1 MARLPVPLTLK
12 DKDRHDR
19 KSIIRLNEQVFCQQQ
34 LLGTFEERIR
44 ILDIRCI
51 IARCSSPILDGER
64 VIAAMP
70 FQLLEAEPEGN
81 TTGGG
86 DDSAGLGK
94 TTLRVRIVKPKSKA
108 ANGRLHIVESDVD
121 AALCIV
127 AVLRND
133 VRSRGSQKR
142 HCQLAN
148 PYMKVLETRSVA
160 AHVQRVKVV
169 DLNVLAPVI
178 SFTGPELCIRLALED
193 VAALDKSF
201 PQTKLIVSDADWKIC
216 VTCGIRGIGLQH
228 HLRPHP
234 CFVVV
239 VFGVH
244 PVVDEDEL
252 PVGLRFIAQ
261 PIFRVSPGSLESDLL
276 PAVAIEAIPRTKVA
290 VELETL
296 HLLLQLLNLG
306 IRFAKQVIGRF

>member
-19 KSIIRLNEQVFCQQQ
+19 KSIIRLNEQVFRQQQ
-34 LLGTFEERIR
+34 LLGTFEEGIR
-44 ILDIRCI
+44 ILDIRFV
-51 IARCSSPILDGER
+51 IARCSFPILDGER
-64 VIAAMP
+64 VVAAVP
-70 FQLLEAEPEGN
+70 FQTLEAEPEGN
-81 TTGGG
+81 TAGGG

-94 TTLRVRIVKPKSKA
+94 TTLCVRIVKPKSKA

-133 VRSRGSQKR
+133 VRSRGGQKR

-148 PYMKVLETRSVA
+148 SYMQVLETRSVA
-160 AHVQRVKVV
+160 AHVQRIKVV
-169 DLNVLAPVI
+169 NLNVLAPVI
-178 SFTGPELCIRLALED
+178 SFTGPELRIRLALED

-201 PQTKLIVSDADWKIC
+201 PQTKLIVSDAAWKIC
-216 VTCGIRGIGLQH
+216 VTGGIRGIGLQH

-244 PVVDEDEL
+244 PVVYEDKL
-252 PVGLRFIAQ
+252 SVGFCFIAQ
-261 PIFRVSPGSLESDLL
+261 SIFRVRSRSLEGDLL
-276 PAVAIEAIPRTKVA
+276 PTIAIEAIPRTKVA

-306 IRFAKQVIGRF
+306 VRLAKQVIGRF